1 VTSILLLHAD
11 GEDQAALSAYLS
23 KVGYHVQG
31 ASTLSE
37 LRSAVEGGAHG
48 EDALLVLIQELA
60 LPEPADLEFLSSY
73 PLLILGRR
81 RRVPSRPGLIRLDDP
96 YYLAEVAST
105 LAQLEETPR
114 HVAAEVLPDADEP
127 IRRRTPDQGVLL
139 RGIAHALN
147 NPLAAASGWLQL
159 LAVDLGEGD
168 SRTRALNQVRGELQ
182 RLERLL
188 QALGL
193 IGGRPSN
200 LQAPIDVESIV
211 ESRVKVLEREGL
223 AVTFDVAGPLPRVVG
238 DPAEMALMLD
248 LVLGSFVEER
258 GRVQALTVRLARVG
272 PAVEFIIEEDG
283 GAMPDDCD
291 PTDLGSLLRHCRH
304 SRAIGI
310 ALAADLVQR
319 RLEGEISIAGLPE
332 GGTRLSM
339 TMPAAD
345 QRERRHDR
353 LARGRGLDRWR
364 GEPRALHGPAP

>member
-48 EDALLVLIQELA
+48 DEALLILIQEMV
-60 LPEPADLEFLSSY
+60 LPEPADLEFLNPY

-81 RRVPSRPGLIRLDDP
+81 QRLQPRPGLIRLDDP

-105 LAQLEETPR
+105 LAKLEEAPR
-114 HVAAEVLPDADEP
+114 HVTEELAPSADGP
-127 IRRRTPDQGVLL
+127 VRQRAPDQGVLL

-200 LQAPIDVESIV
+200 LQAPIDMEATVET
-211 ESRVKVLEREGL
+211 RVKALEREGL
-223 AVTFDVAGPLPRVVG
+223 AVTFDVAGPLPRIVG

-258 GRVQALTVRLARVG
+258 GRVQVLAVRLARVG
-272 PAVEFIIEEDG
+272 PAIEFVIEEDS

-291 PTDLGSLLRHCRH
+291 PADLGSLLRHCRH

-319 RLEGEISIAGLPE
+319 RLKGEIAIAGLPE

-339 TMPAAD
+339 TMPAAG
-345 QRERRHDR
+345 QRETT
-353 LARGRGLDRWR
+353 A
-364 GEPRALHGPAP
+364 